1 MRTNVNSQ
9 PVRHLYVHVPFCPTI
24 CPFCSFH
31 VLERRG
37 SVVDAYLARLD
48 EELAELSDRYDVR
61 PDTVYLG
68 GGTPSHLRP
77 AELERLCRIVERR
90 VGWAAIEA
98 TLEVHPST
106 ASARRVADWS
116 SLGFTRLSVGA
127 QSFDD
132 AVLRTLGRPHN
143 GDAGRR
149 TVEWCLAT
157 GAVTSVD
164 VMTAIDGQD
173 LRADL
178 SEAVALGVD
187 HVSAYTLTIEA
198 GTPFETV
205 GMEVPDERA
214 ALALRT
220 ACDVLGAAGF
230 ERYEVANYARPGK
243 RCVHNQA
250 YWTGAWFAG
259 VGPSASS
266 MLPDPHDRRG
276 GRGGSGGSGGTVRSR
291 NAETPGWL
299 DAELPDRELVDDDE
313 LLGDALL
320 CGLRMVEG
328 IDLDRLAVR
337 IGLDARVVR
346 REAISQLLSDGL
358 VELDG
363 PRLRATAA
371 GMMVLD
377 RVAAELL

>member
-9 PVRHLYVHVPFCPTI
+9 LVRHLYVHVPFCPTI

-37 SVVDAYLARLD
+37 PDVEAYLTRLD
-48 EELAELSDRYDVR
+48 EELAELAYHYDVR
-61 PDTVYLG
+61 PDTVYVG

-77 AELERLCRIVERR
+77 SELERLHRIVERR

-106 ASARRVADWS
+106 ASARRIADWS

-132 AVLRTLGRPHN
+132 AVLRTLGRPHD

-164 VMTAIDGQD
+164 IMTAIDGQD
-173 LRADL
+173 LGSDL
-178 SEAVALGVD
+178 SLAVALGAD
-187 HVSAYTLTIEA
+187 HVSAYTLTIEPD
-198 GTPFETV
+198 TPFEAIGV
-205 GMEVPDERA
+205 VVPDERA
-214 ALALRT
+214 ASALRT
-220 ACDVLGAAGF
+220 ACDVLGAAGL
-230 ERYEVANYARPGK
+230 ERYEVSNHARPGK

-250 YWTGAWFAG
+250 YWMGAWFAG

-266 MLPDPHDRRG
+266 MLPDPDVPG
-276 GRGGSGGSGGTVRSR
+276 GGAVRST

-299 DAELPDRELVDDDE
+299 AGESADCGRLDGDD

-328 IDLDRLAVR
+328 VDLDRLAVR
-337 IGLDARVVR
+337 IGLDARIVR
-346 REAISQLLSDGL
+346 REAISQLIGDGL

-363 PRLRATAA
+363 PRLRATEV